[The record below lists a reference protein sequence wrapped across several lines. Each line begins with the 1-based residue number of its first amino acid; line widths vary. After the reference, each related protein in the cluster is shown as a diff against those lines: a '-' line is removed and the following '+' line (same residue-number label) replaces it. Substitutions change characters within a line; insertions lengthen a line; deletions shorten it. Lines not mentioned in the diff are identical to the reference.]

1 MCGGRYYSMTR
12 EKSEVGLIG
21 LGVMG
26 QGVALNITGHG
37 YSLSAYNRSWEKT
50 EALMSKAG
58 ERSILPCRS
67 LEEFTASLKK
77 PRKIMLL
84 VKAGDVTDN
93 MINALIPLLDSDDII
108 IDLGNSYY
116 EDTERRQREL
126 NDKAIRFLGTGISG
140 GEQGALNGPAIM
152 AGGNESAWNEV
163 KHILQDIAADNPDG
177 GSCCGYFG
185 EGGAGHF
192 IKMVHNGIEYGYM
205 EIISEIYS
213 VIRSY
218 YGLSPEEIADV
229 FDELCADENV
239 SSYLV
244 DITAKI
250 LRRKDEETGKSMVD
264 VISDEAGNKG
274 TGKWTSQ
281 CALQM
286 GVSIPVLTEALFAR
300 YTSTEY
306 RAKELE
312 MKEDKRSFDRRA
324 LEEVKMAL
332 EFSQYLC
339 FENGLRL
346 IKKASEEKG
355 WNVNFFEILKT
366 WENGC
371 IIRTA
376 FSGNMKYA
384 YSRDNSIRSL
394 ISDEQISHILRFD
407 LASAKSMINK
417 AMQCNI
423 PSLSLSAAV
432 NYYMAYE
439 CSKMPTV
446 MIQAQRDFFGAHTY
460 KRVDKEGMFHTKWE

>member
-1 MCGGRYYSMTR
+1 MKNG
-12 EKSEVGLIG
+12 KNEVGLIG

-26 QGVALNITGHG
+26 QGVALNIAGHG
-37 YSLSAYNRSWEKT
+37 YSLSVYNRSWEKT
-50 EALMSKAG
+50 EVLMSRAENKD
-58 ERSILPCRS
+58 IFPCRS
-67 LEEFTASLKK
+67 IEEFVDSLEK
-77 PRKIMLL
+77 PRKIMML
-84 VKAGDVTDN
+84 VKAGEVTDN
-93 MINALIPLLDSDDII
+93 MIRSVVPLLDEDDII

-116 EDTERRQREL
+116 EDTERREKEL
-126 NDKAIRFLGTGISG
+126 NAKNLRFLGTGISG

-163 KHILQDIAADNPDG
+163 KHILKDIAADNPVS
-177 GSCCGYFG
+177 GSCCDYFG

-205 EIISEIYS
+205 QIISEIYA

-218 YGLSPEEIADV
+218 YGLSPDEIADV
-229 FDELCADENV
+229 FDELRDDENV

-250 LRRKDEETGKSMVD
+250 LRKKDAETGKNMID

-281 CALQM
+281 CALEM

-306 RAKELE
+306 RARELDRVE
-312 MKEDKRSFDRRA
+312 YKRSFDRQA
-324 LEEVKMAL
+324 IEEVKMAL
-332 EFSQYLC
+332 EFGQYLC

-346 IKKASEEKG
+346 IKKASDIKG
-355 WNVNFFEILKT
+355 WNVDFFDILKT

-371 IIRTA
+371 IIRTE
-376 FSGNMKYA
+376 FSGNMKFA
-384 YSRDNSIRSL
+384 YNKDSDIRSL
-394 ISDEQISHILRFD
+394 IADEHISHILKFN

-417 AMQCNI
+417 AMQCSV
-423 PSLSLSAAV
+423 PSFSLSAAV

-439 CSKMPTV
+439 CCEMPTV

-460 KRVDKEGMFHTKWE
+460 KRVDKEGMFHTKWEE